1 MEDMSKAIEGIVT
14 GIGAIAEMTKIA
26 YDAFCKAGF
35 AGDDALYL
43 AGEFMTCTIDKT
55 GGK

>member
-35 AGDDALYL
+35 SGDDALYL